1 MNKNLIYITAI
12 DSESTK
18 VKNSDYAQY
27 SIQSWNYWCK
37 KNQVDL
43 FVNREN
49 KFNRP
54 IWNKSLVHEHG
65 AEYDFIG
72 VVDSDTIIH
81 PNAPNIFE
89 RLNPDKFYGVN
100 DLCDLNWLFSSI
112 NDRQKFFP
120 NVQMDLFK
128 YLNAGVTFFSQK
140 HLEIWKKFLTFVLEN
155 EPEIEKIQGGG
166 KEQTL
171 LNFFLQQEK
180 VEIELLNPGWNLLSI
195 HKKNMFTHNWQLN
208 KDRVPHF
215 IKYAYIWHFT
225 GFPIEDRTRI
235 MKETYNLI
243 FE

>member
-1 MNKNLIYITAI
+1 MPKNLIYITAI
-12 DSESTK
+12 DSQSTK

-27 SIQSWNYWCK
+27 SIQSWTYWCN
-37 KNQVDL
+37 KNKVDL

-54 IWNKSLVHEHG
+54 IWNKSLVYEHG
-65 AEYDFIG
+65 FGYDFIG

-89 RLNPDKFYGVN
+89 RLNPYKFYGVN

-120 NVQMDLFK
+120 NTEIDISK
-128 YLNAGVTFFSQK
+128 YINAGVAFFSQK

-180 VEIELLNPGWNLLSI
+180 VQIELLSPGWNLLSM
-195 HKKNMFTHNWQLN
+195 HKKNMFIHNWQLN
-208 KDRVPHF
+208 KDKVPHF
-215 IKYAYIWHFT
+215 IKYAHIWHFT
-225 GFPIEDRTRI
+225 GFPIEDRTQI

-243 FE
+243 FK